1 MARRQIDDQP
11 PDLSFPHRR
20 QLGGNDSEMPVHRQT
35 GLRIE
40 VVEAAHRESREVMA
54 KQDLV
59 LGWGQ
64 VFEHHFSPFEKRI
77 LSCSITFSSASLKAE
92 VSGEAGSGLAL
103 DVSHQVEQDLDR
115 APIRCSRAVDELSDD
130 RLALGDL
137 PTPAVLGHDNRLVQR
152 VTQQRLE
159 ILCSG

>member
-1 MARRQIDDQP
+1 MAGRQVDDQP
-11 PDLSFPHRR
+11 PDLSFPHCG

-59 LGWGQ
+59 LGRGQ
-64 VFEHHFSPFEKRI
+64 SFGHHFSPFEKRI

-92 VSGEAGSGLAL
+92 VSGEAGS
-103 DVSHQVEQDLDR
+103 VWPSM
-115 APIRCSRAVDELSDD
+115 SRTKSSRILIARQSAVAE
-130 RLALGDL
+130 RL
-137 PTPAVLGHDNRLVQR
+137 T
-152 VTQQRLE
+152 
-159 ILCSG
+159 S